1 MTYCIIYSTVGS
13 QEEAD
18 KIANVLLETRTAACV
33 QMIPIVSAYRWKGK
47 IERANE
53 ILLSIKT
60 TDALYLRVEEL
71 IRQNHSYE
79 VPQIVKLPI
88 TAGLQEYL
96 NWISEETQKA
106 KNKNLSHSDVVYNAK

>member
-1 MTYCIIYSTVGS
+1 MAYCVLYSTVET

-18 KIANVLLETRTAACV
+18 KIANLLLETRAVACV
-33 QMIPIVSAYRWKGK
+33 QMIPIVSMYRWKGK
-47 IERANE
+47 VERANE

-60 TDALYLRVEEL
+60 TDALYPRVEEL

-96 NWISEETQKA
+96 NWISEETTRTK
-106 KNKNLSHSDVVYNAK
+106 